1 MSRCQTDDPCPSD
14 DDVTPHSHMSTRA
27 GLKAL
32 DSCPAKENSPLE
44 SDVSHKPTAQYSG
57 RVRPE
62 TEVAVDFSSSFW
74 LLVWAFVF
82 GCYLVVLFQVIVDL
96 FRDDNVSGWG
106 KAVWIIFLIIV
117 PFLSL
122 LIYVIARGRGMAE
135 RRQEAQGGPRRD
147 EGAYVPPTIISMTNP
162 ADQIASAQKLL
173 DQGAINQAEF
183 DQLKHKV
190 LASS

>member
-1 MSRCQTDDPCPSD
+1 MCRLSRARHTQANQTG
-14 DDVTPHSHMSTRA
+14 V
-27 GLKAL
+27 
-32 DSCPAKENSPLE
+32 
-44 SDVSHKPTAQYSG
+44 
-57 RVRPE
+57 
-62 TEVAVDFSSSFW
+62 EVAVNSFADFFW

-96 FRDDNVSGWG
+96 FRDENLSGWW
-106 KAVWIIFLIIV
+106 KAIWIIFLIVI

-135 RRQEAQGGPRRD
+135 RRQEALGGPRRD
-147 EGAYVPPTIISMTNP
+147 EGAYVPPTIISMGDP

-183 DQLKHKV
+183 DRLKHKV